1 MSSEWSRKRR
11 SLEQYLVNRRSVLKG
26 GLAAGAALAVP
37 GVAGRALAAPEDP
50 LHFVGWQYNPQIVAE
65 NVETFKTLN
74 DENVNYELVPG
85 EYHAVVETKL
95 IAGQHIDMMYSEE
108 DRILRWNRAG
118 WSRSLD
124 GLPGLDEIKANM
136 YDVNVH
142 NMSLPDGSLGGM
154 PYYTGFNSFVCNQ
167 NHLDAAGIEP
177 PATWDELLDQCR
189 KLKTDGISDYPYIS
203 AWTRQWPTLSWSL
216 FAAWYS
222 EGAKVFDENFDP
234 AFDENFRKIL
244 EVHRTLYDEGLVVPD
259 IMTLQGEAV
268 PNFATGQHTYMI
280 VHEYDQKVFNTP
292 ELSQIAGA
300 CRNAIM
306 PGKTRSTFIWTAVYQ
321 MGANPVDEL
330 RAWDLMQFFGGKA
343 KDGKYPRRHPLG
355 PRFRPRHAT
364 QGGHRE
370 SRSAGCLLAM
380 EGLGGRDPAARN
392 RDHARRRQDH
402 VVPGVGLVHDGRN
415 AGLHPWRTIHGRG
428 HRQAACQGGR
438 AEGALS
444 GLILIRQ
451 LFRLLP
457 PEGRERPRRK
467 SIDGSIKT
475 A

>member
-1 MSSEWSRKRR
+1 MSSEWSRKSRNLNKYLTDRR
-11 SLEQYLVNRRSVLKG
+11 TVLKG

-37 GVAGRALAAPEDP
+37 GVAGRALAAPEEP

-189 KLKTDGISDYPYIS
+189 KLKADGISDYPYIS

-216 FAAWYS
+216 FSAWYS

-234 AFDENFRKIL
+234 AFDENFRKVL
-244 EVHRTLYDEGLVVPD
+244 EDHRTLYEEELVVPD

-292 ELSQIAGA
+292 EMSQIAGA

-321 MGANPVDEL
+321 MGADPVDEL

-343 KDGKYPRRHPLG
+343 KDGKYHVATRWALDFGLG
-355 PRFRPRHAT
+355 TPHKEVIESDAVQAAFSQWKDLEVAT
-364 QGGHRE
+364 QQLETATTRDVAKTMWFPEWDWYMMGEMQDYIRGEQSTDEVIDKLHAKAVE
-370 SRSAGCLLAM
+370 LK
-380 EGLGGRDPAARN
+380 GLYPA
-392 RDHARRRQDH
+392 
-402 VVPGVGLVHDGRN
+402 
-415 AGLHPWRTIHGRG
+415 
-428 HRQAACQGGR
+428 
-438 AEGALS
+438 
-444 GLILIRQ
+444 
-451 LFRLLP
+451 
-457 PEGRERPRRK
+457 
-467 SIDGSIKT
+467 
-475 A
+475 

>member
-11 SLEQYLVNRRSVLKG
+11 SLEQHLVDRRSVLKG

-343 KDGKYPRRHPLG
+343 KDGKYHVATRWALDFGLG
-355 PRFRPRHAT
+355 TPHKEVIESPEVQAAFSQWKDLEVAT
-364 QGGHRE
+364 QQLETATTRDVAKTMWFPEWDWYMMGEMQDYIRGEQSTDEVIDKLHAKAVE
-370 SRSAGCLLAM
+370 LK
-380 EGLGGRDPAARN
+380 GLYPA
-392 RDHARRRQDH
+392 
-402 VVPGVGLVHDGRN
+402 
-415 AGLHPWRTIHGRG
+415 
-428 HRQAACQGGR
+428 
-438 AEGALS
+438 
-444 GLILIRQ
+444 
-451 LFRLLP
+451 
-457 PEGRERPRRK
+457 
-467 SIDGSIKT
+467 
-475 A
+475 

>member
-11 SLEQYLVNRRSVLKG
+11 SLEQYLVDRRSVLKG

-124 GLPGLDEIKANM
+124 GLPGLDEIKAKM

-244 EVHRTLYDEGLVVPD
+244 EIHRTLYDEGLVVPD

-343 KDGKYPRRHPLG
+343 KDGNYHVATRWALDFGLG
-355 PRFRPRHAT
+355 TPHKEVIESPEVQAAFSQWKDLEVAT
-364 QGGHRE
+364 QQLETATTRDVAKTMWFPEWDWYMMGEMQDYIRGEQSTDEVIDKLHAKAVE
-370 SRSAGCLLAM
+370 LK
-380 EGLGGRDPAARN
+380 GLYPA
-392 RDHARRRQDH
+392 
-402 VVPGVGLVHDGRN
+402 
-415 AGLHPWRTIHGRG
+415 
-428 HRQAACQGGR
+428 
-438 AEGALS
+438 
-444 GLILIRQ
+444 
-451 LFRLLP
+451 
-457 PEGRERPRRK
+457 
-467 SIDGSIKT
+467 
-475 A
+475 

>member
-1 MSSEWSRKRR
+1 MSNEWSRQRR
-11 SLEQYLVNRRSVLKG
+11 NLEQYLVNRRSVLKG

-37 GVAGRALAAPEDP
+37 GVAGKALAAPEDP

-108 DRILRWNRAG
+108 DRIVRWNRAG
-118 WSRSLD
+118 WTRSLD

-142 NMSLPDGSLGGM
+142 NMSLPDGSLGGL

-167 NHLDAAGIEP
+167 KHLDAAGMEP

-189 KLKTDGISDYPYIS
+189 KLKADGISDYPYIS

-234 AFDENFRKIL
+234 AFDENFRKIC
-244 EVHRTLYDEGLVVPD
+244 EVHRTLYEEELVVPD

-292 ELSQIAGA
+292 EMSQIAGA

-321 MGANPVDEL
+321 MGADPVDEL

-343 KDGKYPRRHPLG
+343 KDGKYHVATRWALDFGLG
-355 PRFRPRHAT
+355 TPHKEVIESADVQAAFSQWKDMEVAT
-364 QGGHRE
+364 QQLETATTRDVAKTMWFPEWDWYMMGEMQDYIRGE
-370 SRSAGCLLAM
+370 RSTDEVIDKLHAKAVELK
-380 EGLGGRDPAARN
+380 GLYPA
-392 RDHARRRQDH
+392 
-402 VVPGVGLVHDGRN
+402 
-415 AGLHPWRTIHGRG
+415 
-428 HRQAACQGGR
+428 
-438 AEGALS
+438 
-444 GLILIRQ
+444 
-451 LFRLLP
+451 
-457 PEGRERPRRK
+457 
-467 SIDGSIKT
+467 
-475 A
+475 

>member
-11 SLEQYLVNRRSVLKG
+11 SLEQYLVDRRSVLKG

-343 KDGKYPRRHPLG
+343 KDGNYHVATRWALDFGLG
-355 PRFRPRHAT
+355 TPHKEVIESPEVQAAFSQWKDLEVAT
-364 QGGHRE
+364 QQLETATTRDVAKTMWFPEWDWYMMGEMQDYIRGEQSTDEVIDKLHAKAVE
-370 SRSAGCLLAM
+370 LK
-380 EGLGGRDPAARN
+380 GLYPA
-392 RDHARRRQDH
+392 
-402 VVPGVGLVHDGRN
+402 
-415 AGLHPWRTIHGRG
+415 
-428 HRQAACQGGR
+428 
-438 AEGALS
+438 
-444 GLILIRQ
+444 
-451 LFRLLP
+451 
-457 PEGRERPRRK
+457 
-467 SIDGSIKT
+467 
-475 A
+475 

>member
-11 SLEQYLVNRRSVLKG
+11 SLEQYLVDRRSVLKG

-244 EVHRTLYDEGLVVPD
+244 EVHRTLYDEELVVPD

-343 KDGKYPRRHPLG
+343 KDGNYHVATRWALDFGLG
-355 PRFRPRHAT
+355 TPHKEVIESPEVQAAFSQWKDLEVAT
-364 QGGHRE
+364 QQLETATTRDVAKTMWFPEWDWYMMGEMQDYIRGEQSTDEVIDKLHAKAVE
-370 SRSAGCLLAM
+370 LK
-380 EGLGGRDPAARN
+380 GLYPA
-392 RDHARRRQDH
+392 
-402 VVPGVGLVHDGRN
+402 
-415 AGLHPWRTIHGRG
+415 
-428 HRQAACQGGR
+428 
-438 AEGALS
+438 
-444 GLILIRQ
+444 
-451 LFRLLP
+451 
-457 PEGRERPRRK
+457 
-467 SIDGSIKT
+467 
-475 A
+475 

>member
-11 SLEQYLVNRRSVLKG
+11 NLEQYLVDRRSVLKG

-343 KDGKYPRRHPLG
+343 KDGNYHVATRWALDFGLG
-355 PRFRPRHAT
+355 TPHKEVIESPEVQAAFSQWKDLEVAT
-364 QGGHRE
+364 QQLETATTRDVAKTMWFPEWDWYMMGEMQDYIRGEQSTDEVIDKLHAKAVE
-370 SRSAGCLLAM
+370 LK
-380 EGLGGRDPAARN
+380 GLYPA
-392 RDHARRRQDH
+392 
-402 VVPGVGLVHDGRN
+402 
-415 AGLHPWRTIHGRG
+415 
-428 HRQAACQGGR
+428 
-438 AEGALS
+438 
-444 GLILIRQ
+444 
-451 LFRLLP
+451 
-457 PEGRERPRRK
+457 
-467 SIDGSIKT
+467 
-475 A
+475 

>member
-343 KDGKYPRRHPLG
+343 KDGKYHVATRWALDFGLG
-355 PRFRPRHAT
+355 TPHKEVIESPEVQAAFSQWKDLGVAT
-364 QGGHRE
+364 QQLETATTRDVAKTMWFPEWDWYMMGEMQDYIRGEQSTDEVIDKLHAKAVE
-370 SRSAGCLLAM
+370 LK
-380 EGLGGRDPAARN
+380 GLYPA
-392 RDHARRRQDH
+392 
-402 VVPGVGLVHDGRN
+402 
-415 AGLHPWRTIHGRG
+415 
-428 HRQAACQGGR
+428 
-438 AEGALS
+438 
-444 GLILIRQ
+444 
-451 LFRLLP
+451 
-457 PEGRERPRRK
+457 
-467 SIDGSIKT
+467 
-475 A
+475 

>member
-11 SLEQYLVNRRSVLKG
+11 NLEQYLVNRRSVLKG

-37 GVAGRALAAPEDP
+37 GVAGKALAAPEDP

-108 DRILRWNRAG
+108 DRIVRWNRAG
-118 WSRSLD
+118 WTRSLD

-142 NMSLPDGSLGGM
+142 NMSLPDGGLGGL

-167 NHLDAAGIEP
+167 NHLDAAGMEP

-189 KLKTDGISDYPYIS
+189 KLKADGISDHPYIS

-234 AFDENFRKIL
+234 AFDENFRKIC
-244 EVHRTLYDEGLVVPD
+244 EVHRTLYEEELVVPD

-321 MGANPVDEL
+321 MGADPVDEL

-343 KDGKYPRRHPLG
+343 KDGKYHV
-355 PRFRPRHAT
+355 AT
-364 QGGHRE
+364 RWALE
-370 SRSAGCLLAM
+370 F
-380 EGLGGRDPAARN
+380 GLGTPHKEVIESDEVQTAFSQWKDLAVATEQLETATTRDVAKTMWFPEWDWYMMGEMQDYIRGQQSTDEVIDKLHAKAVELKGLYPA
-392 RDHARRRQDH
+392 
-402 VVPGVGLVHDGRN
+402 
-415 AGLHPWRTIHGRG
+415 
-428 HRQAACQGGR
+428 
-438 AEGALS
+438 
-444 GLILIRQ
+444 
-451 LFRLLP
+451 
-457 PEGRERPRRK
+457 
-467 SIDGSIKT
+467 
-475 A
+475 

>member
-11 SLEQYLVNRRSVLKG
+11 NLEQYLVNRRSVLKG

-37 GVAGRALAAPEDP
+37 GVAGKALAAPEDP

-108 DRILRWNRAG
+108 DRIVRWNRAG
-118 WSRSLD
+118 WTRSLD

-142 NMSLPDGSLGGM
+142 NMSLPDGGLGGL

-189 KLKTDGISDYPYIS
+189 KLKADGISDHPYIS

-222 EGAKVFDENFDP
+222 EGANVFDENFDP
-234 AFDENFRKIL
+234 AFDENFRKIC
-244 EVHRTLYDEGLVVPD
+244 EVHRTLYEEELVVPD

-321 MGANPVDEL
+321 MGADPVDEL

-343 KDGKYPRRHPLG
+343 KDGKYHV
-355 PRFRPRHAT
+355 AT
-364 QGGHRE
+364 RWALE
-370 SRSAGCLLAM
+370 F
-380 EGLGGRDPAARN
+380 GLGTPHKEVIESDEVQASFSQWKDMAVATEQLETATTRDVAKTMWFPEWDWYMMGEIQDYIRGEQSTDEVIDKLHAKAVELKGLYPA
-392 RDHARRRQDH
+392 
-402 VVPGVGLVHDGRN
+402 
-415 AGLHPWRTIHGRG
+415 
-428 HRQAACQGGR
+428 
-438 AEGALS
+438 
-444 GLILIRQ
+444 
-451 LFRLLP
+451 
-457 PEGRERPRRK
+457 
-467 SIDGSIKT
+467 
-475 A
+475 

>member
-1 MSSEWSRKRR
+1 M
-11 SLEQYLVNRRSVLKG
+11 LKG
-26 GLAAGAALAVP
+26 GLAAGAAMAVP
-37 GVAGRALAAPEDP
+37 GVAGQALAAPEDP

-343 KDGKYPRRHPLG
+343 KDGKYHVATRWALDFGLG
-355 PRFRPRHAT
+355 TPHKEVIESPEVQAAFSQWKDLEVAT
-364 QGGHRE
+364 QQLETATTRDVAKTMWFPEWDWYMMGEMQDYIRGEQSTDEVIDKLHAKAVE
-370 SRSAGCLLAM
+370 LK
-380 EGLGGRDPAARN
+380 GLYPA
-392 RDHARRRQDH
+392 
-402 VVPGVGLVHDGRN
+402 
-415 AGLHPWRTIHGRG
+415 
-428 HRQAACQGGR
+428 
-438 AEGALS
+438 
-444 GLILIRQ
+444 
-451 LFRLLP
+451 
-457 PEGRERPRRK
+457 
-467 SIDGSIKT
+467 
-475 A
+475 

>member
-1 MSSEWSRKRR
+1 MSNEWSRRR
-11 SLEQYLVNRRSVLKG
+11 RNLEQYLVNRRSVLKG
-26 GLAAGAALAVP
+26 GLAAGAALALP
-37 GVAGRALAAPEDP
+37 GVAGKALAAPEEP

-108 DRILRWNRAG
+108 DRIVRWNRAG
-118 WSRSLD
+118 WTRSLD

-142 NMSLPDGSLGGM
+142 NMSLPDGSLGGL

-167 NHLDAAGIEP
+167 KHLDAAGMEP

-189 KLKTDGISDYPYIS
+189 KLKADGISDHPYIS

-234 AFDENFRKIL
+234 AFDENFRKIC
-244 EVHRTLYDEGLVVPD
+244 EVHRTLYEEELVVPD

-292 ELSQIAGA
+292 EMSQIAGA

-321 MGANPVDEL
+321 MGSESVDEL

-343 KDGKYPRRHPLG
+343 KDGKYHVATRWALDFGLG
-355 PRFRPRHAT
+355 TPHKEVIESAEVQEAFSQWKDMEVAT
-364 QGGHRE
+364 QQLETATTRDVAKTMWFPEWDWYMMGEMQDYIRGEQSTDEVIDKLHAKAVE
-370 SRSAGCLLAM
+370 LK
-380 EGLGGRDPAARN
+380 GLYPA
-392 RDHARRRQDH
+392 
-402 VVPGVGLVHDGRN
+402 
-415 AGLHPWRTIHGRG
+415 
-428 HRQAACQGGR
+428 
-438 AEGALS
+438 
-444 GLILIRQ
+444 
-451 LFRLLP
+451 
-457 PEGRERPRRK
+457 
-467 SIDGSIKT
+467 
-475 A
+475 

>member
-11 SLEQYLVNRRSVLKG
+11 NLEQYLVDRRSVLKG
-26 GLAAGAALAVP
+26 GVAAGAALAVP

-118 WSRSLD
+118 WTRSLD

-189 KLKTDGISDYPYIS
+189 KLKADGISDYPYIS

-216 FAAWYS
+216 FSAWYS

-234 AFDENFRKIL
+234 AFDENFRKVL
-244 EVHRTLYDEGLVVPD
+244 EDHRTLYEEELVVPD

-292 ELSQIAGA
+292 EMSQIAGA

-343 KDGKYPRRHPLG
+343 KDGKYHVATRWALDFGLG
-355 PRFRPRHAT
+355 TPHKEVIESEAVQAAFSQWKDLEVAT
-364 QGGHRE
+364 QQLETATTRDVAKTMWFPEWDWYMMGEMQDYIRGEQSTDEVIDKLHAKAVE
-370 SRSAGCLLAM
+370 LK
-380 EGLGGRDPAARN
+380 GLYPA
-392 RDHARRRQDH
+392 
-402 VVPGVGLVHDGRN
+402 
-415 AGLHPWRTIHGRG
+415 
-428 HRQAACQGGR
+428 
-438 AEGALS
+438 
-444 GLILIRQ
+444 
-451 LFRLLP
+451 
-457 PEGRERPRRK
+457 
-467 SIDGSIKT
+467 
-475 A
+475 

>member
-1 MSSEWSRKRR
+1 MSNEWSRRR
-11 SLEQYLVNRRSVLKG
+11 RNLEQYLVNRRSVLKG
-26 GLAAGAALAVP
+26 GLAASAALAVP
-37 GVAGRALAAPEDP
+37 GVAGKALAAPEEP

-108 DRILRWNRAG
+108 DRIVRWNRAG
-118 WSRSLD
+118 WTRSLD

-142 NMSLPDGSLGGM
+142 NMSLPDGSLGGL

-167 NHLDAAGIEP
+167 KHLDAAGMEP

-189 KLKTDGISDYPYIS
+189 KLKADGISDHPYIS

-234 AFDENFRKIL
+234 AFDENFRKIC
-244 EVHRTLYDEGLVVPD
+244 EVHRTLYEEELVVPD

-292 ELSQIAGA
+292 EMSQIAGA

-321 MGANPVDEL
+321 MGSESVDEL

-343 KDGKYPRRHPLG
+343 KDGKYHVATRWALDFGLG
-355 PRFRPRHAT
+355 TPHKEVIESADVQAAFSQWKDMEVAT
-364 QGGHRE
+364 QQLETATTRDVAKTMWFPEWDWYMMGEMQDYIRGEQSTDEVIDKLHAKAVE
-370 SRSAGCLLAM
+370 LK
-380 EGLGGRDPAARN
+380 GLYPA
-392 RDHARRRQDH
+392 
-402 VVPGVGLVHDGRN
+402 
-415 AGLHPWRTIHGRG
+415 
-428 HRQAACQGGR
+428 
-438 AEGALS
+438 
-444 GLILIRQ
+444 
-451 LFRLLP
+451 
-457 PEGRERPRRK
+457 
-467 SIDGSIKT
+467 
-475 A
+475 

>member
-11 SLEQYLVNRRSVLKG
+11 NLEQYLVDRRSVLKG

-65 NVETFKTLN
+65 NVETFKTIN

-124 GLPGLDEIKANM
+124 GLPGLDEIKAKM

-244 EVHRTLYDEGLVVPD
+244 EVHRTLYDEELVVPD

-343 KDGKYPRRHPLG
+343 KDGNYHVATRWALDFGLG
-355 PRFRPRHAT
+355 TPHKEVIESPEVQAAFSQWKDLEVAT
-364 QGGHRE
+364 QQLETATTRDVAKTMWFPEWDWYMMGEMQDYIRGEQSTDEVIDKLHAKAVE
-370 SRSAGCLLAM
+370 LK
-380 EGLGGRDPAARN
+380 GLYPA
-392 RDHARRRQDH
+392 
-402 VVPGVGLVHDGRN
+402 
-415 AGLHPWRTIHGRG
+415 
-428 HRQAACQGGR
+428 
-438 AEGALS
+438 
-444 GLILIRQ
+444 
-451 LFRLLP
+451 
-457 PEGRERPRRK
+457 
-467 SIDGSIKT
+467 
-475 A
+475 

>member
-11 SLEQYLVNRRSVLKG
+11 NLEQYLVDRRSVLKG

-37 GVAGRALAAPEDP
+37 GVAGKALAAPEDP

-108 DRILRWNRAG
+108 DRIVRWNRAG
-118 WSRSLD
+118 WTRSLD

-142 NMSLPDGSLGGM
+142 NMALPDGGLGGL

-167 NHLDAAGIEP
+167 KHLDAAGMEP

-189 KLKTDGISDYPYIS
+189 KLKADGISDYPYIS

-234 AFDENFRKIL
+234 AFDENFRKVC
-244 EVHRTLYDEGLVVPD
+244 EVHRTLYEEELVVPD

-292 ELSQIAGA
+292 EMSQIAGA

-321 MGANPVDEL
+321 MGADPVDEL

-343 KDGKYPRRHPLG
+343 KDGKYHVATRWALDFGLG
-355 PRFRPRHAT
+355 TPHKEVIESDAVQEAFSQWKDLDVAT
-364 QGGHRE
+364 QQLETATTRDVAKTMWFPEWDWYMMGEMQDYIRGEQSTDEVIDKLHDKAVE
-370 SRSAGCLLAM
+370 LK
-380 EGLGGRDPAARN
+380 GLYPA
-392 RDHARRRQDH
+392 
-402 VVPGVGLVHDGRN
+402 
-415 AGLHPWRTIHGRG
+415 
-428 HRQAACQGGR
+428 
-438 AEGALS
+438 
-444 GLILIRQ
+444 
-451 LFRLLP
+451 
-457 PEGRERPRRK
+457 
-467 SIDGSIKT
+467 
-475 A
+475 

>member
-11 SLEQYLVNRRSVLKG
+11 SLEQYLVDRRSVLKG

-124 GLPGLDEIKANM
+124 GLPGLDEIKAKM

-343 KDGKYPRRHPLG
+343 KDGKYHVATRWALDFGLG
-355 PRFRPRHAT
+355 TPHKEVIESPEVQAAFSQWKDLEVAT
-364 QGGHRE
+364 QQLETATTRDVAKTMWFPEWDWYMMGEMQDYIRGEQSTDEVIDKLHAKAVE
-370 SRSAGCLLAM
+370 LK
-380 EGLGGRDPAARN
+380 GLYPA
-392 RDHARRRQDH
+392 
-402 VVPGVGLVHDGRN
+402 
-415 AGLHPWRTIHGRG
+415 
-428 HRQAACQGGR
+428 
-438 AEGALS
+438 
-444 GLILIRQ
+444 
-451 LFRLLP
+451 
-457 PEGRERPRRK
+457 
-467 SIDGSIKT
+467 
-475 A
+475 

>member
-1 MSSEWSRKRR
+1 MSSGWSRKRR
-11 SLEQYLVNRRSVLKG
+11 TLEQYLVNRRSVLKG
-26 GLAAGAALAVP
+26 GLAVGAALAAP
-37 GVAGRALAAPEDP
+37 GAAGRALAAPADP

-65 NVETFKTLN
+65 NVEIFKTLN

-108 DRILRWNRAG
+108 DRIVRWNRAG
-118 WSRSLD
+118 WTRSLD
-124 GLPGLDEIKANM
+124 GLPGVDEIKAKM

-142 NMSLPDGSLGGM
+142 NMSLPDGSLGGL

-167 NHLDAAGIEP
+167 KHLDAAGIAP
-177 PATWDELLDQCR
+177 PTTWDELLDQCR
-189 KLKTDGISDYPYIS
+189 KLKADGVSDHPYIS

-222 EGAKVFDENFDP
+222 EGARVFDENFDP
-234 AFDENFRKIL
+234 DFDENFRKIL
-244 EVHRTLYDEGLVVPD
+244 EVHRTLYDEELVVPD

-321 MGANPVDEL
+321 MGADPVDEL

-343 KDGKYPRRHPLG
+343 EDGKYHVATRWALEFGLG
-355 PRFRPRHAT
+355 TPHKEVIESPDVQASFSQWKDMEVAT
-364 QGGHRE
+364 QQLETATTRDVAKTMWFPEWDWYMMGEVQDYIRGQQSTDELIDKLHAKAVE
-370 SRSAGCLLAM
+370 LK
-380 EGLGGRDPAARN
+380 GLYPA
-392 RDHARRRQDH
+392 
-402 VVPGVGLVHDGRN
+402 
-415 AGLHPWRTIHGRG
+415 
-428 HRQAACQGGR
+428 
-438 AEGALS
+438 
-444 GLILIRQ
+444 
-451 LFRLLP
+451 
-457 PEGRERPRRK
+457 
-467 SIDGSIKT
+467 
-475 A
+475 

>member
-1 MSSEWSRKRR
+1 MSSEWSRKSRNLNKYLTDRR
-11 SLEQYLVNRRSVLKG
+11 TVLKG

-189 KLKTDGISDYPYIS
+189 KLKADGISDYPYIS

-216 FAAWYS
+216 FSAWYS

-234 AFDENFRKIL
+234 VFDENFRKVL
-244 EVHRTLYDEGLVVPD
+244 EDHRTLYEEELVVPD

-292 ELSQIAGA
+292 EMSQIAGA

-343 KDGKYPRRHPLG
+343 KDGNYHVATRWALDFGLG
-355 PRFRPRHAT
+355 TPHKEVIESEAVQAAFSQWKDLEVAT
-364 QGGHRE
+364 QQLETATTRDVAKTMWFPEWDWYMMGEMQDYIRGEQSTDEVIDKLHAKAVE
-370 SRSAGCLLAM
+370 LK
-380 EGLGGRDPAARN
+380 GLYPA
-392 RDHARRRQDH
+392 
-402 VVPGVGLVHDGRN
+402 
-415 AGLHPWRTIHGRG
+415 
-428 HRQAACQGGR
+428 
-438 AEGALS
+438 
-444 GLILIRQ
+444 
-451 LFRLLP
+451 
-457 PEGRERPRRK
+457 
-467 SIDGSIKT
+467 
-475 A
+475 

>member
-11 SLEQYLVNRRSVLKG
+11 SLEQYLVDRRSVLKG

-343 KDGKYPRRHPLG
+343 KDGKYHVATRWALDFGLG
-355 PRFRPRHAT
+355 TPHKEVIESPEVQAAFSQWKDLEVAT
-364 QGGHRE
+364 QQLETATTRDVAKTMWFPEWDWYMMGEMQDYIRGEQSTDEVIDKLHAKAVE
-370 SRSAGCLLAM
+370 LK
-380 EGLGGRDPAARN
+380 GLYPA
-392 RDHARRRQDH
+392 
-402 VVPGVGLVHDGRN
+402 
-415 AGLHPWRTIHGRG
+415 
-428 HRQAACQGGR
+428 
-438 AEGALS
+438 
-444 GLILIRQ
+444 
-451 LFRLLP
+451 
-457 PEGRERPRRK
+457 
-467 SIDGSIKT
+467 
-475 A
+475 

>member
-1 MSSEWSRKRR
+1 MSSEWSRRR
-11 SLEQYLVNRRSVLKG
+11 RNLEQYLVNRRSVLKG

-37 GVAGRALAAPEDP
+37 GVAGKALAAPEDP

-65 NVETFKTLN
+65 NVEIFKTLN

-108 DRILRWNRAG
+108 DRIVRWNRAG
-118 WSRSLD
+118 WTRSLD

-142 NMSLPDGSLGGM
+142 NMSLPDGGLGGL

-189 KLKTDGISDYPYIS
+189 KLKADGISDHPYIS

-234 AFDENFRKIL
+234 AFDENFRKIC
-244 EVHRTLYDEGLVVPD
+244 EVHRTLYEEELVVPD

-321 MGANPVDEL
+321 MGADPVDEL

-343 KDGKYPRRHPLG
+343 NDGKYHV
-355 PRFRPRHAT
+355 AT
-364 QGGHRE
+364 RWALE
-370 SRSAGCLLAM
+370 F
-380 EGLGGRDPAARN
+380 GLGTPHKEVIESDEVQASFSQWKDMAVATEQLETATTRDVAKTMWFPEWDWYMMGEMQDYIRGEQSTDEVIDKLHAKAVELKGLYPA
-392 RDHARRRQDH
+392 
-402 VVPGVGLVHDGRN
+402 
-415 AGLHPWRTIHGRG
+415 
-428 HRQAACQGGR
+428 
-438 AEGALS
+438 
-444 GLILIRQ
+444 
-451 LFRLLP
+451 
-457 PEGRERPRRK
+457 
-467 SIDGSIKT
+467 
-475 A
+475 